1 MHNRSVWFRIVSMF
15 AVAAVSVSCSADTD
29 GVAQPATDEVS
40 ASASSAAPE
49 RRVSDPLDITPY
61 LSRPCDLVSP
71 KMLEKLGTSSDEATP
86 RLPEDDKIAAETG
99 PGCSWS
105 GEDEGS
111 VGVNINSVNKE
122 RGLGGMRGHEIMR
135 DQGWYDLWEE
145 TSVAGY
151 PAVYMG
157 ISDSRHRGDCDLVVG
172 IADDMTFGVAA
183 ASFRENPQKACEV
196 AVEVAADVIENLK
209 AGS

>member
-1 MHNRSVWFRIVSMF
+1 MRNRFFWFRIASVL
-15 AVAAVSVSCSADTD
+15 AVAAAGVSCSADTD
-29 GVAQPATDEVS
+29 GVAQPATGELS
-40 ASASSAAPE
+40 ALKSSAAPE

-61 LSRPCDLVSP
+61 LSLPCDLVSP
-71 KMLEKLGTSSDEATP
+71 EMLEELGTSPGEATP
-86 RLPEDDKIAAETG
+86 RLPEDDEIAAETG

-111 VGVNINSVNKE
+111 VGVNINSGNKE
-122 RGLGGMRGHEIMR
+122 RGVGGLRGHEIMR

-157 ISDSRHRGDCDLVVG
+157 ISDSRHRGDCGLVVG
-172 IADDMTFGVAA
+172 IADDMTFGVSA
-183 ASFRENPQKACEV
+183 ASFRENPQKACQV
-196 AVEVAADVIENLK
+196 AAEVAADVIGTLK